1 VSAGQAWSLFLE
13 GVAAYQAGQH
23 YEAHEFWEELWNEEP
38 DEERSRFLQAL
49 IQVAS
54 AVHKARNDVAPRGS
68 LRLLDRAAQ
77 RLEGISDDYLG
88 MDVASLREGMQ
99 RCHAEVAKQIAD
111 KDGHCELGETHI
123 PALRRLAES
132 PEQMW
137 PRHKRPQAVPDAAR
151 SAWFERGLAAYQR
164 GEHFEA
170 HELWEEIWRDA
181 PRDPERQFLQGLIQV
196 AAAMH
201 KAIAMNHPRPAAR
214 LLARALLRLTDHPDT
229 HWGLQLAR
237 LIREAERAKT
247 ELAQLGRDGHDATAF
262 DRAHIPT
269 IARIIDAAPAQA

>member
-1 VSAGQAWSLFLE
+1 MSGKQAWSLFLE
-13 GVAAYQAGQH
+13 GVAAYQAGDH
-23 YEAHEFWEELWNEEP
+23 YEAHEFWKELWNEDP

-68 LRLLDRAAQ
+68 LRLLERAAQ
-77 RLEGISDDYLG
+77 RLEGIDDDYLG
-88 MDVASLREGMQ
+88 MDVAALRAGMT
-99 RCHAEVAKQIAD
+99 RCHAEVSKQIAES
-111 KDGHCELGETHI
+111 DGHCRLDDDYI
-123 PALRRLAES
+123 PPLQRTADS
-132 PEQMW
+132 PAQAW
-137 PRHKRPQAVPDAAR
+137 PRHERAKAVPDAAR

-181 PRDPERQFLQGLIQV
+181 PRGPERQFLQGLIQV

-201 KAIAMNHPRPAAR
+201 KVIAMNHPRPAAR
-214 LLARALLRLTDHPDT
+214 LLARALLRLSDHPAD

-237 LIREAERAKT
+237 LVREAERAKT
-247 ELAQLGRDGHDATAF
+247 ELAELGRDGKDGTAF
-262 DRAHIPT
+262 DRAHTPT
-269 IARIIDAAPAQA
+269 IARIIESAPAEA